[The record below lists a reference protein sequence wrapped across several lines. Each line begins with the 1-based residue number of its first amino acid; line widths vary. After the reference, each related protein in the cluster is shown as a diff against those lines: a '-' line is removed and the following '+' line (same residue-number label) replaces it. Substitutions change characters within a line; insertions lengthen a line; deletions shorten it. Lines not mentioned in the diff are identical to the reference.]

1 MPKKPHQIMSTR
13 LRLPVGMHQMLKVSA
28 KQNNRSINS
37 EILWGLAHY
46 LGGEAGKYVEHMRAE
61 QRRNMH
67 NVLRMLMSNPEEA
80 AKAIAGWDKATE
92 GET

>member
-1 MPKKPHQIMSTR
+1 
-13 LRLPVGMHQMLKVSA
+13 
-28 KQNNRSINS
+28 
-37 EILWGLAHY
+37 
-46 LGGEAGKYVEHMRAE
+46 
-61 QRRNMH
+61 MH